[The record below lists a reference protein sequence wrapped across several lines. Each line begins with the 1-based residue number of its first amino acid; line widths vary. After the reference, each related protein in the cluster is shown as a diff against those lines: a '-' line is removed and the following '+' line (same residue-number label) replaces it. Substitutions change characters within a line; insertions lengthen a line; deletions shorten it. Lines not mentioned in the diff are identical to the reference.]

1 MKKHFMILAAA
12 AACFGLLTMTGCEET
27 NPDNGDGTEQT
38 DGNEDGNGE
47 NEGDEGDEQEPAA
60 ELSIEKQWVADLSEA
75 QDGSTRKCF
84 DLADEGKI
92 IIGDWVPGM
101 EAYMEQFGITEYD
114 PATCFLA
121 MVAGPETIVS
131 ITPADETSGTIVYSS
146 DTDMDGVGD
155 AEFSL
160 SYSNLTETSVSIT
173 MADIYSGEEATYNCV
188 AATEPVKVYSYA
200 DASM

>member
-75 QDGSTRKCF
+75 QDGNNR
-84 DLADEGKI
+84 I
-92 IIGDWVPGM
+92 
-101 EAYMEQFGITEYD
+101 
-114 PATCFLA
+114 
-121 MVAGPETIVS
+121 
-131 ITPADETSGTIVYSS
+131 
-146 DTDMDGVGD
+146 
-155 AEFSL
+155 
-160 SYSNLTETSVSIT
+160 
-173 MADIYSGEEATYNCV
+173 
-188 AATEPVKVYSYA
+188 
-200 DASM
+200 